1 MTTTSAHAPSRKPY
15 FLVFATL
22 MVLTGLTYWVATLD
36 LGPFNDVV
44 ALGIAATKAVLVVLI
59 FMHVRHSTRMTKV
72 TVVTG
77 FFFLAIMLALTMAD
91 YLSRGVL
98 GIPGK

>member
-1 MTTTSAHAPSRKPY
+1 MTAHAPSRKPY
-15 FLVFATL
+15 FLVFAAL
-22 MVLTGLTYWVATLD
+22 MALTGLTYWVATSD

-44 ALGIAATKAVLVVLI
+44 ALGIAVTKAALVILI

-91 YLSRGVL
+91 YLTRGVL